1 MNFRKAV
8 IVLTAFLLIV
18 MSVLPLLAGLRG

>member
-18 MSVLPLLAGLRG
+18 MSVLPLLTGLRG

>member
-18 MSVLPLLAGLRG
+18 MSVLPLVAGLRG